1 MSYSETR
8 TKNIV
13 GFEENWTRFYE
24 FRLCFLSEFF
34 IEPSRFF
41 AGIDAAFS
49 GMKLCDLRSSTAER
63 RICGCLRARYASCFA
78 GKNAAEFPLKRA
90 NDGGFFLIILRSQSA
105 FLPLH
110 LAALHA
116 IETTESVQILIG
128 KIYLSVLLWQKKDGG
143 MCPARVAKRALHE
156 QKTHSAV
163 FFFEYSWLSLM
174 QFNCGALP
182 CFDAS
187 QLRKSEEN

>member
-1 MSYSETR
+1 MPLFLMRNRKLFGGSDAAVPCFLEMSCCENR
-8 TKNIV
+8 AKNV
-13 GFEENWTRFYE
+13 TVFKENRSLFSQH
-24 FRLCFLSEFF
+24 RPCFLSEFF

-90 NDGGFFLIILRSQSA
+90 NDGSFFLIIPPSQPAFSSLKSTALRSTK
-105 FLPLH
+105 
-110 LAALHA
+110 
-116 IETTESVQILIG
+116 TTESFQILIG
-128 KIYLSVLLWQKKDGG
+128 KVYLSALLREKKDGG
-143 MCPARVAKRALHE
+143 MCSTRVAKRVLRE

-163 FFFEYSWLSLM
+163 SFF
-174 QFNCGALP
+174 
-182 CFDAS
+182 
-187 QLRKSEEN
+187 